1 MATIEDDFS
10 NCTALVVDGNPN
22 SRSILVAQMREL
34 GVRYVAQSTRTVDAR
49 KHLESQRFDFVL
61 CEMHFADES
70 TSGQDLLDDLR
81 RNHLLP
87 FHTVFIMITAEA
99 TYTKV
104 AEAAESA
111 MDGYL
116 LKPHKA
122 VHLAERLQVAR
133 VRKLSLQE
141 IFDAI
146 DAQEFERAAGLCMER
161 FASRGLFW
169 LYAARVGAELLLRL
183 ERYDDAQALYHAVVA
198 AKTLP
203 WAKLGVAR
211 TQVEA
216 GRLTQATTTLEKLIG
231 EDPSF
236 VDAYD
241 VMGRAQFELG
251 QFDKALAT
259 YKLAATLTPASITRL
274 QNAAMMT
281 FYAGEHTEAS
291 RLLDRTTRMGLE
303 SKMFDPQTLVLLAFT
318 RLELEDRRGL
328 QRCQD
333 DFARLIEKLP
343 DNPRLRRLSN
353 CVDVVSALQR
363 QETAS
368 VLETMAGLAS
378 GISHADFDFESAG
391 NLLAL
396 LAHMRLR
403 SVHFSDADRTVHT
416 LGMRFCSNR
425 SVTELLAACA
435 AGHAPYA
442 DRIRAAQTA
451 VLEFAE
457 AAMAQSLAGDVTTA
471 VQTLLDHAHNT
482 LNVRLIDNA
491 YQLLIKNST
500 KVPDFEMLK
509 TQALALRALAG
520 AGNRRVSLGNQK
532 RQAGGVMLRTTKRL
546 APGQIPTLPTVSAPS

>member
-1 MATIEDDFS
+1 MASIEDDFS

-22 SRSILVAQMREL
+22 SRSILVSQMREL
-34 GVRYVAQSTRTVDAR
+34 GMRFVAQSTRTVDAR
-49 KHLESQRFDFVL
+49 KQLESQRFDFVL

-87 FHTVFIMITAEA
+87 FHTVFIMITGEA

-111 MDGYL
+111 LDGYL

-146 DAQEFERAAGLCMER
+146 DAQEFERAAALCLER
-161 FASRGLFW
+161 FESKGLFW

-183 ERYDDAQALYHAVVA
+183 ERYDEAQALYEAVVA

-216 GRLTQATTTLEKLIG
+216 GRLVQATTTLEKLIG
-231 EDPSF
+231 EDASF

-259 YKLAATLTPASITRL
+259 YKLAATLTPSSITRL

-281 FYAGEHTEAS
+281 FYTGEHAEAS

-303 SKMFDPQTLVLLAFT
+303 SKMFDPQTLVLLALT
-318 RLELEDRRGL
+318 RLEIEDRRGL

-343 DNPRLRRLSN
+343 DNKRLRRLAGCADMVGS
-353 CVDVVSALQR
+353 LQR
-363 QETAS
+363 QETAA
-368 VLETMAGLAS
+368 VLEAMAILAG
-378 GISHADFDFESAG
+378 GIRSPDFDIESAG
-391 NLLAL
+391 NLLAV
-396 LAHMRLR
+396 LAQMRLR
-403 SVHFSDADRTVHT
+403 NLHFSDADRTVQT
-416 LGMRFCSNR
+416 LGLRFCSNR
-425 SVTELLAACA
+425 SVTELLASCA
-435 AGHAPYA
+435 ARHAPYA
-442 DRIRAAQTA
+442 ERIRHAQTE
-451 VLEFAE
+451 VLELAE
-457 AAMAQSLAGDVTTA
+457 AAMAQSLAGNLSTA
-471 VQTLLDHAHNT
+471 VQTLLGHAEAT
-482 LNVRLIDNA
+482 LNERLIDNA
-491 YQLLIKNST
+491 YQLLIRSGA
-500 KVPDFEMLK
+500 KVPEFELLK
-509 TQALALRALAG
+509 SRALELRTLAG
-520 AGNRRVSLGNQK
+520 AGNRRATLGNQK
-532 RQAGGVMLRTTKRL
+532 RQAGGVMLRTTARPP
-546 APGQIPTLPTVSAPS
+546 PGQIPTLPAHS

>member
-1 MATIEDDFS
+1 MEDDFS

-34 GVRYVAQSTRTVDAR
+34 GMRFVAQSTRTVDAR
-49 KHLESQRFDFVL
+49 KQLESQRFDFVL

-87 FHTVFIMITAEA
+87 FHTVFIMITGEA

-111 MDGYL
+111 LDGYL

-146 DAQEFERAAGLCMER
+146 DAQEFERAAALCMER
-161 FASRGLFW
+161 FESKGLFW

-183 ERYDDAQALYHAVVA
+183 ERYDDAQALYQAVVA

-216 GRLTQATTTLEKLIG
+216 GRLVQATTTLEKLIG
-231 EDPSF
+231 EDASF

-251 QFDKALAT
+251 QFDKALTT
-259 YKLAATLTPASITRL
+259 YKLAASLTPSSITRL

-281 FYAGEHTEAS
+281 FYAGEHAEAS

-303 SKMFDPQTLVLLAFT
+303 SKMFDPQTLVLLALT
-318 RLELEDRRGL
+318 RLEIEDRRGL

-333 DFARLIEKLP
+333 DFARLIEKMP
-343 DNPRLRRLSN
+343 DNKRLRRLAGFA
-353 CVDVVSALQR
+353 DVVSALQR

-368 VLETMAGLAS
+368 VLAALSGLAG
-378 GISHADFDFESAG
+378 GITHPDFDFESAG
-391 NLLAL
+391 NLLAVL
-396 LAHMRLR
+396 TQARLR
-403 SVHFSDADRTVHT
+403 NLHFSDADRTVQT
-416 LGMRFCSNR
+416 LGQRFCSNR
-425 SVTELLAACA
+425 SVTELLASCA
-435 AGHAPYA
+435 VGHAPYA
-442 DRIRAAQTA
+442 ERIRNAQTE
-451 VLEFAE
+451 VLELAE
-457 AAMAQSLAGDVTTA
+457 AAVAHSMAGNLDAA
-471 VQTLLDHAHNT
+471 VQTLLTHAATT

-491 YQLLIKNST
+491 YQLLMKNGSSL
-500 KVPDFEMLK
+500 PDFEALK
-509 TQALALRALAG
+509 ARALELRALAG
-520 AGNRRVSLGNQK
+520 AGNRRATLGNQK
-532 RQAGGVMLRTTKRL
+532 RQAGGVMLRTTPRL
-546 APGQIPTLPTVSAPS
+546 APGQVPGMPAHS